1 MSFRLSV
8 LSIKASSQTLDVSY
22 ARKMILDF
30 VLEHIGAG
38 DVAGMEVKERKKEG
52 VNFVYTRV
60 QRGNKRVNCPA
71 QEHKTMALARAQTQT
86 P

>member
-1 MSFRLSV
+1 MSFRPSV

-22 ARKMILDF
+22 AGNMILDF

-52 VNFVYTRV
+52 VNFLYYPLSNGQPGVCV
-60 QRGNKRVNCPA
+60 GNESFAPY
-71 QEHKTMALARAQTQT
+71 
-86 P
+86 